1 MSAEKITY
9 QDILQLVQIINSAE
23 CELHLKYGDLVLDVI
38 RHKSNQAVIP
48 QVTGQT
54 LMLPSQEVSSCGS
67 NPVQSLNN
75 SAEAVDANP
84 LPAVSKPSGALPEH
98 VVVVKS
104 PMVGT
109 FYRAPSPGAKP
120 FVEVGQRVSK
130 EDTVCIIDVMK
141 IMNSIPAG
149 TDGVVTHIF
158 VEDGAP
164 VEFGQPLMAI
174 DPTSEHNSSK
184 NS

>member
-1 MSAEKITY
+1 MPPPQAASFTPLEPINNSTQLVDPTPAPTY
-9 QDILQLVQIINSAE
+9 Q
-23 CELHLKYGDLVLDVI
+23 
-38 RHKSNQAVIP
+38 
-48 QVTGQT
+48 
-54 LMLPSQEVSSCGS
+54 
-67 NPVQSLNN
+67 
-75 SAEAVDANP
+75 
-84 LPAVSKPSGALPEH
+84 KPPGALPEH

-164 VEFGQPLMAI
+164 VEFGQPLMVI
-174 DPTSEHNSSK
+174 DPTRSRELTN
-184 NS
+184 